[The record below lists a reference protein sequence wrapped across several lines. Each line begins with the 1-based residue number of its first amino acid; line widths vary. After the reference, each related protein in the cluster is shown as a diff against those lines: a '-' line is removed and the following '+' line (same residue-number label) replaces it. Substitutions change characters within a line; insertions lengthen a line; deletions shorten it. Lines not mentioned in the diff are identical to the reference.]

1 MKKIGN
7 LFFYFLFF
15 SNLIFASITNAEVN
29 LSVEVNPE
37 SVGVGD
43 QIQITL
49 MVQSNEDLNV
59 TDPEFP
65 QTEGLKLL
73 QAQNSGQSSSSRMN
87 IINGKTEFSKTV
99 SQQYDYIVQATK
111 PGFVTIPSFQV
122 HVNGKIIATAP
133 QKISISA
140 TPQNQKNIRGR
151 NRPQQLPSSPFGEDE
166 DDDMFTQ
173 LMKQR
178 QKMMEDL
185 QKQIGQPGRGGRG
198 SSGGNNNSGQQ
209 NLLNQFFGGAVQ
221 DPAEVQSKKL
231 DVNEKESYF
240 IYLDIDKKEVYEGE
254 QITANWYIYTRGN
267 LEAIDRA
274 KFPDLKGFWKE
285 IIEEVPNLQFV
296 DEIVNGVRFRKG
308 LLASHA
314 LFPIKAGVAVV
325 DEFKIEG
332 KIRLPTQFGWG
343 QLQEYTRASKRTAI
357 KVLPLPTDGKPQ
369 SFSGAV
375 GQFQIQT
382 QVDGLQFPAN
392 QPFTLKVRFE
402 GSGNAKLIELPP
414 SNWPLG
420 LEVYDT
426 KSESKFFKNG
436 RSYKEFEILLVPK
449 NKGDIEI
456 PQIVFSY
463 FDPAEKKY
471 VTKTT
476 ESLKLN
482 ITEGSA
488 NNVNTNSKALGVTAE
503 NKNISTEFKPVLE
516 LPGAFSWQQNR
527 LQILFGS
534 LALLI
539 GLMSAVFFKNYL
551 QMNQGPQFKKR
562 VDQKI
567 AMIQKSVNSKNDR
580 AVGSESVNLIY
591 MLLAQMA
598 QQNTATTEWSQM
610 ISKVPQNYRDQFEKS
625 LAEQFEYFQ
634 MIGFA
639 PDEVKSQ
646 VIAKKSINESFEE
659 LKKLSAKIIS
669 DLPQV

>member
-15 SNLIFASITNAEVN
+15 SNLIFASLAMAEVN

-59 TDPEFP
+59 ADPEFP
-65 QTEGLKLL
+65 QTAGLNLL

-111 PGFVTIPSFQV
+111 AGFVTIPSFQV
-122 HVNGKIIATAP
+122 NVNGKTIATAP
-133 QKISISA
+133 QKISVSA
-140 TPQNQKNIRGR
+140 TAQNQKNIRGR
-151 NRPQQLPSSPFGEDE
+151 SRPQQMQPSIPGEED
-166 DDDMFTQ
+166 DDDMFSQ

-185 QKQIGQPGRGGRG
+185 QKQMGQPSRGGRG
-198 SSGGNNNSGQQ
+198 NSGGNNSGQQ
-209 NLLNQFFGGAVQ
+209 NPLNQFFGGAVQ
-221 DPAEVQSKKL
+221 DPVEVQSKKL

-314 LFPIKAGVAVV
+314 LFPIKAGIAVV
-325 DEFKIEG
+325 DEFKIKG

-343 QLQEYTRASKRTAI
+343 QLQEYTRASKRTSI

-382 QVDGLQFPAN
+382 QVEGLQFPAN

-414 SNWPLG
+414 INWPEG

-436 RSYKEFEILLVPK
+436 QSYKEFEILLVPK

-482 ITEGSA
+482 ITEGTVSSSSA
-488 NNVNTNSKALGVTAE
+488 NSKTAVAGAE
-503 NKNISTEFKPVLE
+503 NKNVSTEFKPVLE
-516 LPGAFSWQQNR
+516 LPGTFSWQQYR

-534 LALLI
+534 LALMI
-539 GLMSAVFFKNYL
+539 GVMCAVFFKNYL
-551 QMNQGPQFKKR
+551 QINHGPQFKKR

-567 AMIQKSVNSKNDR
+567 SMIQKSVDSKNDR

-610 ISKVPQNYRDQFEKS
+610 ISQVPQNYRDQFEKS

-646 VIAKKSINESFEE
+646 AIAKKSISESFEE